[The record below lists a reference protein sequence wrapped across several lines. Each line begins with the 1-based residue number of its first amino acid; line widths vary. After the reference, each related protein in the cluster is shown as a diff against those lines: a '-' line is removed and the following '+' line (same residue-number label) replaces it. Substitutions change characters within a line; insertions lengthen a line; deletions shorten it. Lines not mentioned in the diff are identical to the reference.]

1 MEVIADNEGAP
12 AQQQEPLAHIT
23 NALLHGVSPNDY
35 TSRVEDSL
43 AVLGQALRANGAV
56 TRGSGARTVGVQV
69 QFSAYSLSQVLQ
81 ERKCPSLTLP

>member
-1 MEVIADNEGAP
+1 MEDVADNEAVP

-43 AVLGQALRANGAV
+43 AVLGQALRANGAGL
-56 TRGSGARTVGVQV
+56 RGNGARTVGVQV
-69 QFSAYSLSQVLQ
+69 TVLPVKYAGISTAALM
-81 ERKCPSLTLP
+81 EVLK